1 LAAAEIRK
9 PREVFILTEVTFRK
23 GPKKRNELRLP
34 VLHYVVADDWIQK
47 LGEKAFCAWLRFH
60 TWVDRRENE
69 GVDKVP
75 YTMEDVAKKL
85 GVSKATLYRT
95 IIRPLWEYGLID
107 LVEYE
112 STNRKTQKP
121 VNIIVYESPKN
132 EHETKVMPLVKLR
145 DWKDYGSSAQI
156 YGLKGGR
163 PKTRGKQDPSNNP
176 ETKNDNTDR
185 FNNETVHGFKNET
198 VTDSKMKPNNDTNKH
213 THDQNKHTHDSNN
226 HHHQEEDQKVVV
238 VSEKDIHLAQAH
250 IKYLFD
256 AELDRDQ
263 IVRLIRICIQNGK
276 EIGQVIENTYYHFIE
291 KKEPINDLMSALV
304 YGAKKGWELSK
315 KVKVSPTLDFGS
327 ETKSEYRP
335 YNWVDALVGDG

>member
-1 LAAAEIRK
+1 M
-9 PREVFILTEVTFRK
+9 TEVTFRK

-60 TWVDRRENE
+60 TWVDRRNE

-112 STNRKTQKP
+112 NTNRKTQKP

-213 THDQNKHTHDSNN
+213 THDQNKHTYDSNN
-226 HHHQEEDQKVVV
+226 HHHQENKEDQEEDQKVVV
-238 VSEKDIHLAQAH
+238 VSEKDIEYVQSHVQYRFNRELTSEQA
-250 IKYLFD
+250 K
-256 AELDRDQ
+256 
-263 IVRLIRICIQNGK
+263 RLIKECVKHGK
-276 EIGQVIENTYYHFIE
+276 HVGDVIENTYLYFLA
-291 KKEPINDLMSALV
+291 KKEFPLDLMGALMYDAQV
-304 YGAKKGWELSK
+304 GWELPEK
-315 KVKVSPTLDFGS
+315 AEISPVLEFSG
-327 ETKSEYRP
+327 KQKGFRP
-335 YNWVDALVGDG
+335 YNWVNALVED

>member
-1 LAAAEIRK
+1 M
-9 PREVFILTEVTFRK
+9 TQVTFRE

-34 VLHYVVADDWIQK
+34 ILHYVVADDWIRK
-47 LGEKAFCAWLRFH
+47 LGEKAFCAWLQFH
-60 TWVDRRENE
+60 TWVDRRSNSE
-69 GVDKVP
+69 VDKIP
-75 YTMEDVAKKL
+75 YTLESVAEKL

-132 EHETKVMPLVKLR
+132 KHETKVMPLVKLR

-185 FNNETVHGFKNET
+185 FNNETVHGFENKT
-198 VTDSKMKPNNDTNKH
+198 VTVSKMKPNNDTNNN
-213 THDQNKHTHDSNN
+213 THDQSKHTNDSNN
-226 HHHQEEDQKVVV
+226 HHHHNSEENREENQEPDQKVVV
-238 VSEKDIHLAQAH
+238 SEKEIEYVLRHIEYHQKEFKQSLTRKQA
-250 IKYLFD
+250 
-256 AELDRDQ
+256 E
-263 IVRLIRICIQNGK
+263 RLIRICKKYGK
-276 EIGQVIENTYYHFIE
+276 NVGDVIENTRLYFKWE
-291 KKEPINDLMSALV
+291 RQKRKGKGRPDDLMSALIYDV
-304 YGAKKGWELSK
+304 QKGWEIP
-315 KVKVSPTLDFGS
+315 VSDQESQQYFES
-327 ETKSEYRP
+327 ENEFSF
-335 YNWVDALVGDG
+335 YNWVYRFIGS

>member
-1 LAAAEIRK
+1 M
-9 PREVFILTEVTFRK
+9 TQVTFRE

-34 VLHYVVADDWIQK
+34 ILHYVVADDWIRK
-47 LGEKAFCAWLRFH
+47 LGEKAFCAWLQFH
-60 TWVDRRENE
+60 TWVDRRSNSE
-69 GVDKVP
+69 VDKIP
-75 YTMEDVAKKL
+75 YTLESVAEKL

-185 FNNETVHGFKNET
+185 FNNETVHGFENKT
-198 VTDSKMKPNNDTNKH
+198 VTVSKMKPNNDTNNN
-213 THDQNKHTHDSNN
+213 THDQSKHTNDSNN
-226 HHHQEEDQKVVV
+226 HHHEGKSNEEEHNEDEKEMVVV
-238 VSEKDIHLAQAH
+238 VNEKDIEHAQEH
-250 IKYLFD
+250 IRYHFNQVLPED
-256 AELDRDQ
+256 DVTRLLVTC
-263 IVRLIRICIQNGK
+263 IVNGK
-276 EIGQVIENTYYHFIE
+276 EIGDVIENTYLYFLI
-291 KKEPINDLMSALV
+291 KKEPIDDLMGALMHSAQF
-304 YGAKKGWELSK
+304 GWKLPIQ
-315 KVKVSPTLDFGS
+315 VKVSPTLNFS
-327 ETKSEYRP
+327 SKTKSEYRP
-335 YNWVDALVGDG
+335 YNWVNALVED